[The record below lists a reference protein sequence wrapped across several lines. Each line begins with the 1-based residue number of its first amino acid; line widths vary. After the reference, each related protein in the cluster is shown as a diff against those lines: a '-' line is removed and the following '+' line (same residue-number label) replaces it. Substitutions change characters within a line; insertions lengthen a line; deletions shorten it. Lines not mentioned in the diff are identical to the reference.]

1 MHFRTASSADGKFLT
16 LCATICRS
24 LLLLCTIAA
33 CVCPMAA
40 MAQAQGTPAASSL
53 EQLTTLAE
61 KGNAEAQLKLA
72 ELYRTGKGAAQNVE
86 EAAKWYR
93 KAAEQGVAEAQ
104 FKLGELLLESKDAA
118 KHAVEAATWLE
129 KAASQGFKAATDKLA
144 DLKAKAKDSVQDLN
158 KALDLIR

>member
-33 CVCPMAA
+33 CLCPMAA
-40 MAQAQGTPAASSL
+40 MAQDQGAAAGSL
-53 EQLTTLAE
+53 EQLKTLAE

-104 FKLGELLLESKDAA
+104 FKLGELLLEGKDAA
-118 KHAVEAATWLE
+118 KHAVEAATWFE

-144 DLKAKAKDSVQDLN
+144 DIKAKAKDSVQDLN